1 MVNYNH
7 KGGQENDL
15 CNFDSRCDYWMCVW
29 NVRRKELN
37 METYVTL
44 TILLIVA
51 VIAVFSLLNVYFKH
65 EKKNFHSYDFPL
77 DNKDKWWY
85 N

>member
-1 MVNYNH
+1 MR
-7 KGGQENDL
+7 NDL
-15 CNFDSRCDYWMCVW
+15 FNSDSQCGDWLSFRYVSG
-29 NVRRKELN
+29 KELI

-44 TILLIVA
+44 SVLLIVT
-51 VIAVFSLLNVYFKH
+51 VIGVISLLKIYFKH

>member
-1 MVNYNH
+1 
-7 KGGQENDL
+7 
-15 CNFDSRCDYWMCVW
+15 
-29 NVRRKELN
+29 

-44 TILLIVA
+44 SVLLIVA
-51 VIAVFSLLNVYFKH
+51 IVGVVSLLKTYFKH

-77 DNKDKWWY
+77 DNKNKWWY

>member
-1 MVNYNH
+1 
-7 KGGQENDL
+7 
-15 CNFDSRCDYWMCVW
+15 
-29 NVRRKELN
+29 

>member
-1 MVNYNH
+1 M
-7 KGGQENDL
+7 D
-15 CNFDSRCDYWMCVW
+15 
-29 NVRRKELN
+29 
-37 METYVTL
+37 TYVTL
-44 TILLIVA
+44 SVLLICA
-51 VIAVFSLLNVYFKH
+51 IVFVRWLLKNYFKH

>member
-1 MVNYNH
+1 
-7 KGGQENDL
+7 
-15 CNFDSRCDYWMCVW
+15 
-29 NVRRKELN
+29 

-44 TILLIVA
+44 SVLLIVA
-51 VIAVFSLLNVYFKH
+51 AIGVVSLLKAYFQH

-77 DNKDKWWY
+77 DNKNKWWY

>member
-1 MVNYNH
+1 M
-7 KGGQENDL
+7 D
-15 CNFDSRCDYWMCVW
+15 
-29 NVRRKELN
+29 
-37 METYVTL
+37 TYVTL
-44 TILLIVA
+44 SILLICGVTY
-51 VIAVFSLLNVYFKH
+51 VICLLKAYFHH

>member
-1 MVNYNH
+1 MR
-7 KGGQENDL
+7 NDL
-15 CNFDSRCDYWMCVW
+15 FNFDSRYSDGLSFRYVSG
-29 NVRRKELN
+29 KELI

-44 TILLIVA
+44 SVLLIVA
-51 VIAVFSLLNVYFKH
+51 IVGVVFLLKTYFKH

>member
-1 MVNYNH
+1 
-7 KGGQENDL
+7 
-15 CNFDSRCDYWMCVW
+15 
-29 NVRRKELN
+29 

-44 TILLIVA
+44 SFLLIGTILCVVNLISA
-51 VIAVFSLLNVYFKH
+51 LIRK

>member
-1 MVNYNH
+1 M
-7 KGGQENDL
+7 D
-15 CNFDSRCDYWMCVW
+15 
-29 NVRRKELN
+29 
-37 METYVTL
+37 TYITL
-44 TILLIVA
+44 SVLLVCGLIGMIMLVST
-51 VIAVFSLLNVYFKH
+51 FYKH

>member
-1 MVNYNH
+1 MR
-7 KGGQENDL
+7 NDL
-15 CNFDSRCDYWMCVW
+15 FNSDSRYSDWLSFRYVSG
-29 NVRRKELN
+29 KELI

-44 TILLIVA
+44 SALLIVA
-51 VIAVFSLLNVYFKH
+51 IVGVVSLLKIYFKH

-77 DNKDKWWY
+77 DNKNKWWY

>member
-1 MVNYNH
+1 MR
-7 KGGQENDL
+7 NDL
-15 CNFDSRCDYWMCVW
+15 FNSNSRCSDWLSFRYVG
-29 NVRRKELN
+29 RKGLI

-44 TILLIVA
+44 SALLVVA
-51 VIAVFSLLNVYFKH
+51 VIGVISLLKIYFKH